1 MADKPEGLADV
12 AFPLSMWERIIVT
25 AAGGALLALGAF
37 AVFLSV
43 NQAGS
48 VALLLVG
55 GVFVLFGVNGMP
67 LLSAKLMEFE
77 FQMPARLRRA
87 VHDLAAHLPNEEA
100 RLLLSTIEEASPKEF
115 AEPLVT
121 LIDVLLFE
129 ARVRDAA
136 MLTCEQVIPRSN
148 PGTGDPLLDVVLAG
162 DVRIGVFAMFAPTM
176 HGSLKPEFTAAFLAR
191 LPTANVHGVLL
202 ITCVPDGGDLAA
214 LVERVPVPAAVVR
227 TGPTGQIP
235 PLGPFLDR
243 FRSPVPQQR

>member
-1 MADKPEGLADV
+1 MSDKPEGLTDGV
-12 AFPLSMWERIIVT
+12 FPLSMWERIIVT
-25 AAGGALLALGAF
+25 AAGGVLLTLGAF

-48 VALLLVG
+48 VALLVVG
-55 GVFVLFGVNGMP
+55 GLFVLFGVNGMP

-77 FQMPARLRRA
+77 FQMPARMRRA
-87 VHDLAAHLPNEEA
+87 VRDLAAHLSDDEA
-100 RLLLSTIEEASPKEF
+100 RLVLSTIEEASPRKYG
-115 AEPLVT
+115 EPLVT

-136 MLTCEQVIPRSN
+136 MLTCERVIPRSS

-162 DVRIGVFAMFAPTM
+162 DVRIGVFAMFAPTE
-176 HGSLKPEFTAAFLAR
+176 HGLLTPDFTEVFLAR
-191 LPTANVHGVLL
+191 LPAADVHGVLL

-214 LVERVPVPAAVVR
+214 LAERVPVTAAVVR
-227 TGPTGQIP
+227 TGPTGQVP

-243 FRSPVPQQR
+243 FRSLVPQS